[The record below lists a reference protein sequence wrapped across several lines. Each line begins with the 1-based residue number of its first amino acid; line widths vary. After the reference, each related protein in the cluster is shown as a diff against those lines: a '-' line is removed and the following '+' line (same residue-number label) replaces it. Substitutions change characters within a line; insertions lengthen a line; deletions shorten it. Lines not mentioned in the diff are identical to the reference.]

1 MKKIIYFI
9 CLAIVSITWLAS
21 CSDEKEVAPDYLK
34 LTSASGETV
43 LSEDGLS
50 AQAILPAEGGTIT
63 LNVETNLTLQPELE
77 SGNWC
82 AYSYADGKIKI
93 AYSAN
98 KTSSSRTASIR
109 LCTAATNDESLSA
122 TISLT
127 QQAPELPPLA
137 VELQGKDTEIVFSTD
152 AGSYTAKVHAQQG
165 WSAETTARWLT
176 LTEDKE
182 NNTFTVTVE
191 KNHTITLYTGT
202 IIVRSGNGQ
211 NESVVEIPVSQL
223 CLGDAMRLTLNVG
236 AASENVAAL
245 PFDKNQGYVNCVVDW
260 GDGRMQHVCYS
271 YPQHEYDV
279 AGVYKV
285 RIYGTVNAFRAND
298 NNYFGPAYRNCVQ
311 SIDHW
316 GNIGLTSLKYGFQG
330 CTSLKSLAAPDEDS
344 FANLTTVYCC
354 FFNCE
359 SLTDVPDGLFA
370 NAPKLTEAYELFSS
384 CEALEK
390 APARL
395 FAGCAKLKRTFR
407 VFWGCTA
414 LKSVGE
420 DMLKDCAAL
429 TEVGQMFCNCS
440 ALTAVPVNIFDDCK
454 KLESVGSLF
463 ARCTALTGESPYTM
477 VEGKKVHLYE
487 RNEHPDMFT
496 DFTAKEV
503 NFKSCFE
510 GCTKLTDYETIA
522 SKYPVWIAE

>member
-9 CLAIVSITWLAS
+9 CLAIVSLTWLAS

-43 LSEDGLS
+43 LSEDGFS
-50 AQAILPAEGGTIT
+50 AQATLPAEGGTIT
-63 LNVETNLTLQPELE
+63 LNVETNITLQPELE

-82 AYSYADGKIKI
+82 AYSYADGQLKIT
-93 AYSAN
+93 YSAN
-98 KTSSSRTASIR
+98 KTSSQRTANIR
-109 LCTAATNDESLSA
+109 LRTAATDGESLSA

-137 VELQGKDTEIVFSTD
+137 VELPGKDTEIVFSTD

-191 KNHTITLYTGT
+191 KNPTITLYTGT

-211 NESVVEIPVSQL
+211 NESVAEIPVSQL

-279 AGVYKV
+279 AGVYRV
-285 RIYGTVNAFRAND
+285 RILWYG
-298 NNYFGPAYRNCVQ
+298 
-311 SIDHW
+311 
-316 GNIGLTSLKYGFQG
+316 K
-330 CTSLKSLAAPDEDS
+330 
-344 FANLTTVYCC
+344 
-354 FFNCE
+354 
-359 SLTDVPDGLFA
+359 
-370 NAPKLTEAYELFSS
+370 
-384 CEALEK
+384 
-390 APARL
+390 RL
-395 FAGCAKLKRTFR
+395 PCQR
-407 VFWGCTA
+407 
-414 LKSVGE
+414 
-420 DMLKDCAAL
+420 
-429 TEVGQMFCNCS
+429 
-440 ALTAVPVNIFDDCK
+440 
-454 KLESVGSLF
+454 
-463 ARCTALTGESPYTM
+463 
-477 VEGKKVHLYE
+477 
-487 RNEHPDMFT
+487 
-496 DFTAKEV
+496 
-503 NFKSCFE
+503 
-510 GCTKLTDYETIA
+510 
-522 SKYPVWIAE
+522 